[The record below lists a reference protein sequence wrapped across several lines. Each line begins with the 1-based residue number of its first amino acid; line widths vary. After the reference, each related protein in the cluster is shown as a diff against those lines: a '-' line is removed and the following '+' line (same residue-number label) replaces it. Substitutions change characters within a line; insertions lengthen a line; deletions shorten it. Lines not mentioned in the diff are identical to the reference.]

1 MRKAD
6 IDNRIWECAKRE
18 MKLAIIERAKKRIMI
33 NYSELLNKIT
43 LLKLDMEQV
52 DHRNIMAEMLGEI
65 SLVEDKAGRGMLSA
79 LVTHK
84 TGDMEPG
91 QGFFQYAESL
101 GKDISDKTKFWAQE
115 VNKIHKYW
123 SEH

>member
-6 IDNRIWECAKRE
+6 ISIAIWERAKQE
-18 MKLAIIERAKKRIMI
+18 MKLVIIERAKKRIMI

-43 LLKLDMEQV
+43 SLKLDIEQV
-52 DHRNIMAEMLGEI
+52 DHRSIMAEMLGEI
-65 SLVEDKAGRGMLSA
+65 SLAEDKAGRGMLSA

-91 QGFFQYAESL
+91 QGFFQYAEVL
-101 GKDISDKTKFWAQE
+101 GKDISDKTKFWIQE
-115 VNKIHKYW
+115 VHKVHKYW

>member
-6 IDNRIWECAKRE
+6 ISTTIWERAKQE

-43 LLKLDMEQV
+43 SLKLDIEQV

-65 SLVEDKAGRGMLSA
+65 SLSEDKAGRGMLSA

-91 QGFFQYAESL
+91 QGFFHYAEFL
-101 GKDISDKTKFWAQE
+101 GKDISDKTKFWIQE
-115 VNKIHKYW
+115 VHKVHKYW

>member
-6 IDNRIWECAKRE
+6 ISTAIWEQAKQE

-33 NYSELLNKIT
+33 NYSELLSKIT
-43 LLKLDMEQV
+43 SLKLDMEQV
-52 DHRNIMAEMLGEI
+52 DHRSIMAEMLGEI
-65 SLVEDKAGRGMLSA
+65 SLVEDKAGRGMLSV

-91 QGFFQYAESL
+91 QGFFDYAKVL

-115 VNKIHKYW
+115 VNKVHKYW